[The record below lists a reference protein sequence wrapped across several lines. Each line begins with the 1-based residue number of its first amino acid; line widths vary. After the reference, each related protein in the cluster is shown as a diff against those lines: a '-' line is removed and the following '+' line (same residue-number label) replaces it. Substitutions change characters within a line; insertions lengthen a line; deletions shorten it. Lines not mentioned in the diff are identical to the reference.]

1 MPETVIL
8 SRWQIP
14 TEPKVPE
21 TNEDFC
27 IGCGVCVKVC
37 PVEGVNMLVK
47 EPVLEGVFAA
57 RGEIPLPKR
66 DIEVAMLPSGT
77 CSLAEFCIKCCRC
90 VIECPTGARTFES
103 DAGVKVIGRDL
114 RG

>member
-1 MPETVIL
+1 MSGVTML
-8 SRWQIP
+8 NQLQIP
-14 TEPKVPE
+14 VEPKVPQ

-57 RGEIPLPKR
+57 RGEIPQPKR
-66 DIEVAMLPSGT
+66 DIKVAMIPSGT
-77 CSLAEFCIKCCRC
+77 CPLAEFCIKCRRC
-90 VIECPTGARTFES
+90 VTECPTGARTF
-103 DAGVKVIGRDL
+103 
-114 RG
+114 

>member
-1 MPETVIL
+1 M
-8 SRWQIP
+8 SRLVMLNQLQIP
-14 TEPKVPE
+14 VEPKVPQ

-57 RGEIPLPKR
+57 LGEIPLPKR
-66 DIEVAMLPSGT
+66 DIEVAIIPSGT
-77 CSLAEFCIKCCRC
+77 CSLAEFCIKCRRC
-90 VIECPTGARTFES
+90 VIECPTEARTF
-103 DAGVKVIGRDL
+103 
-114 RG
+114 